1 MKVNELIDW
10 LKQFDQNQE
19 IVLFDEDGFP
29 MKIEKVVVDHTND
42 GLFNCIVLNH
52 VEQ

>member
-1 MKVNELIDW
+1 MKVSELIDW

-19 IVLFDEDGFP
+19 IALFDEDSCP
-29 MKIEKVVVDHTND
+29 MKIEKVVVDSTND